1 MDKNEKAEAKERIAN
16 LIQAAAELT
25 QALGMPRED
34 MFDVFHTVYSDRFQK
49 EAGEAS
55 NAREPMA
62 EQRQKHPQSRRAA
75 WVMTVT
81 TGTLVTVRARDG
93 ERRVFRMLGPSL
105 LQPANAKGKRSGL
118 RAKIRSY
125 TGYKL
130 IYSVSYQ
137 SPLAEA
143 LMGHKVGDRVRLP
156 LPDMKIGTK
165 EFIILDI
172 TYENNRKL

>member
-75 WVMTVT
+75 W
-81 TGTLVTVRARDG
+81 
-93 ERRVFRMLGPSL
+93 
-105 LQPANAKGKRSGL
+105 GL